1 MSGFRDYTVFQ
12 HLDGEKVPLRES
24 AAFGAGVG
32 AALWDRDETALACYD
47 VPNHHTLSLYVSGGE
62 RFARLQGR
70 TRLPSLGAGSLCLM
84 PRGAS
89 SRWDV
94 RGPVRMFHL
103 YFSKPA
109 FERVF
114 AEVWSGR
121 PPASPREIPYFR
133 DPTIEGL
140 IRSAFLPLDWNE
152 PAERVT
158 AGQAGLTLMAY
169 IAARLSERGGAPKLA
184 RGGLSAGAL
193 KRVFEFVDAH
203 CGQALGLDE
212 LAACAGV
219 SPFHFARAF
228 KASTGETP
236 HRYVLRR
243 RVEHAKTALR
253 GLTPLAQVALE
264 CGFSGQSHFS
274 QRFREM
280 TGLTPSQYR
289 GIQGNC

>member
-1 MSGFRDYTVFQ
+1 MTGFREYTVFQ

-32 AALWDRDETALACYD
+32 AALWDRDESAHARYD
-47 VPNHHTLSLYVSGGE
+47 DPNHHTLSLYVSGGE
-62 RFARLQGR
+62 GFARLQGK

-84 PRGAS
+84 PRGATS
-89 SRWDV
+89 CWDV

-114 AEVWSGR
+114 AEAWSGR
-121 PPASPREIPYFR
+121 PPASPREISYFR

-140 IRSAFLPLDWNE
+140 VRSAFLPLDSNE
-152 PAERVT
+152 PGERVAAGH
-158 AGQAGLTLMAY
+158 AGQTLMAY
-169 IAARLSERGGAPKLA
+169 IASRLTERGGAPKLA
-184 RGGLSAGAL
+184 RGGLSPRVLA
-193 KRVFEFVDAH
+193 RVFEFIDAH
-203 CGQALGLDE
+203 CGAALSLDD
-212 LAACAGV
+212 LAACAGA
-219 SPFHFARAF
+219 SACHFARAF

-243 RVEHAKTALR
+243 RVEHAKIALR
-253 GLTPLAQVALE
+253 GSTPLAQVALA
-264 CGFSGQSHFS
+264 CGFAGQSHFS

-289 GIQGNC
+289 GL